1 MPAYCMTKKE
11 DLKNKN
17 SPNSGY
23 FPEYRSLLAE
33 NLILQLIRQS
43 LRRSTSRLLSLLLLP
58 RLGLLF
64 LLLVLGPLVLGV

>member
-43 LRRSTSRLLSLLLLP
+43 LRRSTSRLFSLLLLL